1 MKKKKKQKEEV
12 WGKWPMTWEKNQWW
26 RRRSFLL
33 LNKWWRI
40 KSFRPVSAR
49 IGKKRGESAHR
60 QRVTASLC
68 GAGAAALEPHPCL
81 SEPCWRRKKKDTA
94 RTPES
99 GESYRY
105 RYFAKNDVSVQ
116 LSRRLESESSCWLL
130 ILIKAAKI
138 RKKKTVI
145 SNLVHTFRQNIYSLG
160 MQKCE
165 WDL

>member
-1 MKKKKKQKEEV
+1 MTDKIISAGFGSNRKKK
-12 WGKWPMTWEKNQWW
+12 
-26 RRRSFLL
+26 R
-33 LNKWWRI
+33 
-40 KSFRPVSAR
+40 R
-49 IGKKRGESAHR
+49 IGAS
-60 QRVTASLC
+60 TASHRVAVWC
-68 GAGAAALEPHPCL
+68 GCGGAGAAWPHPCL

-116 LSRRLESESSCWLL
+116 PSRRLESESSCWLL

-145 SNLVHTFRQNIYSLG
+145 SNLVHTFRQYIYSLG

>member
-1 MKKKKKQKEEV
+1 MTDKIISAGFGSNRKKK
-12 WGKWPMTWEKNQWW
+12 
-26 RRRSFLL
+26 R
-33 LNKWWRI
+33 
-40 KSFRPVSAR
+40 R
-49 IGKKRGESAHR
+49 IGAS
-60 QRVTASLC
+60 TASHRVAVWC
-68 GAGAAALEPHPCL
+68 GCGGPGAAPVLIWAVLEK
-81 SEPCWRRKKKDTA
+81 KKKDTA
-94 RTPES
+94 GTPES

-105 RYFAKNDVSVQ
+105 RYFAQNDVSVQ
-116 LSRRLESESSCWLL
+116 PSRRLESESSCWLL